1 MKRALLIWFCILVP
15 LAAYTPFDEVIEVNP
30 TWSPL
35 PVLDGDSGK
44 VGASRFR
51 LRLLSAQRVRIEL
64 RNAGTMPLTIAV
76 RLPSYQVDEPE
87 VIVQAPA
94 HGEAFADIRVRFAD
108 RLCTESEV
116 AFTRITVGETA
127 VVLRPF
133 IAPPV
138 PPTARAY
145 AVATTWEHPGF
156 RGSAVAYSLAAS
168 GPESSGPEASGP
180 KTSGPK
186 TSGPKTSG
194 PEKIGL
200 EQVPPTTLDLRL
212 LNRSG
217 QSIHA
222 EFRILG
228 WQSSTAPSPR
238 LHLLPG
244 IVSEVV
250 VPIDSLIERHPG
262 LAHAAHAAVAL
273 WAVRVGDDR
282 GPSMGE
288 GADDLTAFT
297 ALDDPWKVVAFGE
310 PTIAGFNPCGLC
322 WRFTDHGIALRNR
335 TRVAIGAR
343 LNLVGGLPSAPFAVA
358 LAPLSSTEFPLPEDH
373 GSNVVA
379 NAPTVDGVPVT
390 VLPLTIAV
398 APVNSLPV
406 RPRWP
411 DDRFNPLTLVAATTQ
426 AIGDQAQ
433 VIIVNR
439 SAITVHADW
448 HLRGF
453 QRGMSNP
460 RLHLASGAAI
470 TVTVPVNQTDALLP
484 LAQVAVWNVRL
495 GPEPAE
501 GQGAV
506 WCVPLSP

>member
-1 MKRALLIWFCILVP
+1 MKRALIVWFWIMLP

-35 PVLDGDSGK
+35 PVVDGESGK
-44 VGASRFR
+44 VGASSFR

-64 RNAGTMPLTIAV
+64 RNAGTLPLTIAV
-76 RLPSYQVDEPE
+76 RLPSYQVDEQE

-94 HGEAFADIRVRFAD
+94 HGEAFAEIRVRFAD

-116 AFTRITVGETA
+116 AFSRITVGETA

-133 IAPPV
+133 IAPPD
-138 PPTARAY
+138 PLTTRAY

-156 RGSAVAYSLAAS
+156 RSSAVAYSVAAS
-168 GPESSGPEASGP
+168 GPESSGPES
-180 KTSGPK
+180 SD
-186 TSGPKTSG
+186 S
-194 PEKIGL
+194 
-200 EQVPPTTLDLRL
+200 EQLTPNTLDLRL

-217 QSIHA
+217 QPIHA

-228 WQSSTAPSPR
+228 WQSPTAPSPR

-250 VPIDSLIERHPG
+250 VPLDPSIARHPG
-262 LAHAAHAAVAL
+262 FAHAAHAAVAL

-288 GADDLTAFT
+288 GVDDQTAFT

-310 PTIAGFNPCGLC
+310 PTVAGFNPCGLC
-322 WRFTDHGIALRNR
+322 WHFTDHGIALRNR
-335 TRVAIGAR
+335 TRVAIGAH

-358 LAPLSSTEFPLPEDH
+358 LAPQSSTEFPLPEDH

-379 NAPTVDGVPVT
+379 NAPTLDGVPVT
-390 VLPLTIAV
+390 ALPLTIAA
-398 APVNSLPV
+398 APANSLPV

-411 DDRFNPLTLVAATTQ
+411 DARFNPLTLVAATTP
-426 AIGDQAQ
+426 ANGDHAQ

-453 QRGMSNP
+453 QRGMTNP

-470 TVTVPVNQTDALLP
+470 TVTVSVNQTDALLP
-484 LAQVAVWNVRL
+484 LAQVAVWNVQL
-495 GPEPAE
+495 GLETGPETGHEPGE

-506 WCVPLSP
+506 WCVPPSP